1 MMARGG
7 RPGFTLIEVLIAAAI
22 IAALSAIVFP
32 VVAEQVER
40 RRVDSAVTT
49 LKSLADAVTAFRV
62 NVGMNPGR
70 LVHLSGPITSTDL
83 NSCGAAYGTPAANSW
98 AGPYYT
104 KQLLSETGLPLSEDN
119 LGRLQN
125 VFVRAPVGVSTP
137 GSLAMQV
144 TGIPLEKVTEIDAAV
159 DGDGGVTTGRVRWT
173 TPVDAN
179 GHVTMSYH
187 VAINGC

>member
-1 MMARGG
+1 MTSTIPVSKFAPRRRCPSASRWMMARGG

-49 LKSLADAVTAFRV
+49 LKDLADAVTAFRV

-83 NSCGAAYGTPAANSW
+83 
-98 AGPYYT
+98 
-104 KQLLSETGLPLSEDN
+104 
-119 LGRLQN
+119 
-125 VFVRAPVGVSTP
+125 
-137 GSLAMQV
+137 
-144 TGIPLEKVTEIDAAV
+144 I
-159 DGDGGVTTGRVRWT
+159 
-173 TPVDAN
+173 
-179 GHVTMSYH
+179 
-187 VAINGC
+187 